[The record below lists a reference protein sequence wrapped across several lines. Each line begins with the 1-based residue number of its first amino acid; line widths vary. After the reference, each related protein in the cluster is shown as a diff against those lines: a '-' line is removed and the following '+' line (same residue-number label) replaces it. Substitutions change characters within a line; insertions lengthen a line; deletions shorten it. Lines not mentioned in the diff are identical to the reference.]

1 MKLVLIFLLT
11 HFSLS
16 IGRKA
21 KESIVFDSENQNNYN
36 YFGDK
41 DVDAKEIMEKMKE
54 LDQEVEEL
62 KEFEVEAMEELEM
75 LKSYILIST

>member
-1 MKLVLIFLLT
+1 MLAFCRNIGSSLIAPLW
-11 HFSLS
+11 
-16 IGRKA
+16 KA

-62 KEFEVEAMEELEM
+62 KEFEVEAMEEFEM